1 MIDEPRAAS
10 PSETPVALT
19 IAGSD
24 SGGGAGIQADSKTM
38 EATGAFATTVV
49 TAVTAQNT
57 RGVEDSQ
64 LLDSDAIAAQYDAV
78 TSDFD
83 VRAAK
88 TGMLATAD
96 TVEQVARF
104 VREAAFPV
112 VVDPV
117 MVATSGDRLLSEAAE
132 ESYES
137 LVAAATLVTPNTDEA
152 AVLTGLDP
160 DDPDEQVEVGERLLN
175 MGAGAALVKGGHGA
189 DETVHDVLVT
199 PDGAEVFSHPRVDT
213 DATHGSGCTLSA
225 AVAARL
231 AQGDGLVSAVEASV
245 SFMERAIRYHHD
257 VGHGPG
263 AVNHLSA
270 LDNEAARE
278 STREHVGDLQRR
290 LDDVATTAIAAATP
304 YAETDRDIVEAGE
317 QSFGTSDIAATVLAV
332 RESLPAA
339 RFAVGVP
346 SEAATRLDAAAVPT
360 TDHPEQGSFDRPI
373 VAVLDDDV
381 VSFVGTERD
390 ELVKAVRTAT
400 NG

>member
-1 MIDEPRAAS
+1 MSDEPRATA

-24 SGGGAGIQADSKTM
+24 SGGGAGIQADTKTI
-38 EATGAFATTVV
+38 EATGAFATSVL

-57 RGVEDSQ
+57 QGVEGSHLVPND
-64 LLDSDAIAAQYDAV
+64 DIAAQYDAV
-78 TSDFD
+78 TEDFD

-88 TGMLATAD
+88 TGMLATAE

-104 VREAAFPV
+104 VREAPFPV

-117 MVATSGDRLLSEAAE
+117 MVATSGDRLLSADAE

-160 DDPDEQVEVGERLLN
+160 DGPDEQVEVGERLLN
-175 MGAGAALVKGGHGA
+175 MGAGAALVKGGHGT

-199 PDGAEVFSHPRVDT
+199 PDGSEIFSHPRVDT

-225 AVAARL
+225 AIAARL
-231 AQGDGLVSAVEASV
+231 AQGEGLVSAVEASV
-245 SFMERAIRYHHD
+245 TFMERAIRYHHD

-263 AVNHLSA
+263 TVNHLVA

-278 STREHVGDLQRR
+278 PTREHVADLEHR
-290 LDDVATTAIAAATP
+290 LEDVETTGIAAATP
-304 YAETDRDIVEAGE
+304 YAENSRDIVEAGGE
-317 QSFGTSDIAATVLAV
+317 SFGTSDVAATLLAV
-332 RESLPAA
+332 REPLPAA
-339 RFAVGVP
+339 RFAVRVP
-346 SEAATRLDAAAVPT
+346 TATATNLGDAAVPT
-360 TDHPEQGSFDRPI
+360 TDHPEQGDFDRPV
-373 VAVLDDDV
+373 VAVLDGEDAL
-381 VSFVGTERD
+381 FVGVERD
-390 ELVKAVRTAT
+390 GLVKAIRAAT
-400 NG
+400 DA